1 MFISATNRATG
12 FGRFIPTIVSVCL
25 VIGAWAVAIGAVRAQ
40 VAAQPQ
46 ILSGG
51 SGVNALREDV
61 LVTAQQWLQTAVTG
75 HLPSKGMPLRMEV
88 SVGALDPRLKLAACN
103 QVEPYVPVG
112 TRLWGKSRLGLRC
125 LDPGIKWNVFLPV
138 TIKAFGPA
146 WVVKGNVP
154 AGGAL
159 TESDAIESEVDWAE
173 EASPIVSNPGHW
185 VGQIALRP
193 LTTGQPLRQAM
204 IRPAQVFQ
212 AGAQVRVIA
221 QGTGFQITSDGQAVS
236 AGVIGQ
242 PARVRME
249 NGRIMSG
256 VVLDTRTVKLE
267 M

>member
-1 MFISATNRATG
+1 MFSSKILHITGITVATRVIAA
-12 FGRFIPTIVSVCL
+12 VCL
-25 VIGAWAVAIGAVRAQ
+25 GFVAGAGPFANAHAQ
-40 VAAQPQ
+40 MPVQPQ
-46 ILSGG
+46 EILG
-51 SGVNALREDV
+51 A
-61 LVTAQQWLQTAVTG
+61 AQQWLETAVTG
-75 HLPSKGMPLRMEV
+75 NRPTNGRPLRMEV
-88 SVGALDPRLKLAACN
+88 SVGALDSRLKLAACN

-138 TIKAFGPA
+138 TVKAFGPA
-146 WVVKGNVP
+146 WVIKGNVP
-154 AGGAL
+154 AGAAL
-159 TESDAIESEVDWAE
+159 TEADVMESEVDWAE
-173 EASPIVSNPGHW
+173 ETSPIVSNPGQW
-185 VGQIALRP
+185 VGQVALQS
-193 LTTGQPLRQAM
+193 LATGQPLRQAM

-242 PARVRME
+242 LARVRMD

-256 VVLDTRTVKLE
+256 IVLDTRTVKLE